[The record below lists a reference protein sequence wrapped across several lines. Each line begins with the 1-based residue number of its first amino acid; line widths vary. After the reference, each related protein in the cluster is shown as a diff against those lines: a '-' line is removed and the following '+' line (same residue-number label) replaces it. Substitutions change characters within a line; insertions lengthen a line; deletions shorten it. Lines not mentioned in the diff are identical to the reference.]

1 MKKLIVCILCFTM
14 MLSLCSCKANEEE
27 ILEPAEFYYCRE
39 TIGYNSLEGVIAAE
53 TRESVHFAGDP
64 QLLLESYLRGPRSEE
79 MVSPLPAGVKLLS
92 YEKIDDNTSMAQI
105 RFLNTKDAPDV
116 LYIGAKIELYEGNKK
131 VANGEV
137 ISNSGFRFGF

>member
-1 MKKLIVCILCFTM
+1 MITFTNVLIIF
-14 MLSLCSCKANEEE
+14 CSS
-27 ILEPAEFYYCRE
+27 ILEEKVY
-39 TIGYNSLEGVIAAE
+39 SLWVFSG
-53 TRESVHFAGDP
+53 SSYG
-64 QLLLESYLRGPRSEE
+64 LLCY
-79 MVSPLPAGVKLLS
+79 S